1 MEYTMSTSDIMIVM
15 APFAIIWSVMAVGFL
30 IVHIFEVKGK

>member
-1 MEYTMSTSDIMIVM
+1 MMSTTDILITI
-15 APFAIIWSVMAVGFL
+15 APFAAIWSVMFIGFL

>member
-1 MEYTMSTSDIMIVM
+1 MSTTDIMIVL
-15 APFAIIWSVMAVGFL
+15 APFAAIWSVMAIGFL